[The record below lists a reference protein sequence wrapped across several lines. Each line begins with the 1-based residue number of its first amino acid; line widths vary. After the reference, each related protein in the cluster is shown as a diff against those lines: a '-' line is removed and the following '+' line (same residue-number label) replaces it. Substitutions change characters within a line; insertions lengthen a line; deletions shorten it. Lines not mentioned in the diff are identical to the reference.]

1 MLSNE
6 IILWLNGYEE
16 KQRTISRNAEKV
28 TGRENRDELVEQWV
42 NTWRDFEVLD

>member
-42 NTWRDFEVLD
+42 NAWRDFEVLD